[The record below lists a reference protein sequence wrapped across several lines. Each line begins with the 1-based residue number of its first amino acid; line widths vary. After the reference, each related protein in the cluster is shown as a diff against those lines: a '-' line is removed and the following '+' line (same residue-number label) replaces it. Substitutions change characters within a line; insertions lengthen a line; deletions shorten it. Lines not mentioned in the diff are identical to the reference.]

1 MPLNLRYFVPEQKY
15 IILKTKAGG
24 LVSTDREDLEMR
36 VRDVLIK
43 YLGKNVYDSDPRV
56 REVIDRLSRDYRDI
70 ESWIRDSEFV
80 MRSRAILKYY
90 PHGDPYEEVK
100 IIKTH
105 NEATCYPIATLA
117 YAIVTDNYPVGSCAP
132 YNTPN
137 YCGCS
142 GHVLNS
148 PYLQVGSDTST
159 LTYCTMYGL
168 ASPYN
173 VSPSATSYYWAT
185 GALGSSPG
193 SGGQV
198 YAVVTSTWNAGVLP
212 SGTIGEVGAFQ
223 NMINTLGGN
232 TNYGNTFPGNG
243 YVLYARVS
251 SASGAFSPIS
261 YTNSAPF
268 TASITLYMAV

>member
-1 MPLNLRYFVPEQKY
+1 MPLNLKYFVPEQRY
-15 IILKTKAGG
+15 IILKTKGGG

-43 YLGKNVYDSDPRV
+43 YLGKNVYDSDPRA
-56 REVIDRLSRDYRDI
+56 RQIIDTLSRNYRDV

-100 IIKTH
+100 VIKTH
-105 NEATCYPIATLA
+105 NEATCFPIATLA
-117 YAIVTDNYPVGSCAP
+117 YFIVTANCPTGCCGCGCHAGCNGSVGHAP
-132 YNTPN
+132 Y
-137 YCGCS
+137 
-142 GHVLNS
+142 LM
-148 PYLQVGSDTST
+148 VGSDTST
-159 LTYCTMYGL
+159 LTYCLMPNL
-168 ASPYN
+168 AQGYTQ
-173 VSPSATSYYWAT
+173 SPSATSYYWAT
-185 GALGSSPG
+185 GVLGSSPG

-223 NMINTLGGN
+223 FMINQLAN
-232 TNYGNTFPGNG
+232 SVDYGTGVPNQG
-243 YVLYARVS
+243 YVMYARVS

-261 YTNSAPF
+261 YTNTAPF

>member
-1 MPLNLRYFVPEQKY
+1 MPLNLKYFVPEQKY
-15 IILKTKAGG
+15 IILETKGSG
-24 LVSTDREDLEMR
+24 LISTDREDLEMR

-43 YLGKNVYDSDPRV
+43 YLGKQTYETDSRV

-105 NEATCYPIATLA
+105 NEATCYPIASLA
-117 YAIVTDNYPVGSCAP
+117 YAIITDNYPTNCCNCGNSGCNGSVI
-132 YNTPN
+132 
-137 YCGCS
+137 
-142 GHVLNS
+142 HS
-148 PYLQVGSDTST
+148 PYLMVGSDTST
-159 LTYCTMYGL
+159 LTYCLMPNL
-168 ASPYN
+168 ASQYD

-185 GALGSSPG
+185 GVLGSSPG

-198 YAVVTSTWNAGVLP
+198 YAVVTSTWNAGVLS
-212 SGTIGEVGAFQ
+212 SGTIGEVGAYQF
-223 NMINTLGGN
+223 MINQLAN
-232 TNYGNTFPGNG
+232 SSNYGTGVPNNG
-243 YVLYARVS
+243 YVMYARVS

>member
-1 MPLNLRYFVPEQKY
+1 MPLNLKYFVPEQRY
-15 IILKTKAGG
+15 IILKTKGG
-24 LVSTDREDLEMR
+24 GIIQTDREDLEMR

-43 YLGKNVYDSDPRV
+43 YLGKQTYETDSRV

-100 IIKTH
+100 VIKTH
-105 NEATCYPIATLA
+105 NEATCYPIAWLA
-117 YAIVTDNYPVGSCAP
+117 YMIVNDD
-132 YNTPN
+132 YNPGVN
-137 YCGCS
+137 R
-142 GHVLNS
+142 
-148 PYLQVGSDTST
+148 PYLMVGSDIST
-159 LTYCTMYGL
+159 LTYCTMGNL
-168 ASPYN
+168 ASPY
-173 VSPSATSYYWAT
+173 SQGPTTSSTYWAT
-185 GALGSSPG
+185 GVLGSSPG

-198 YAVVTSTWNAGVLP
+198 YAVTTSTWNAGVLP

-223 NMINTLGGN
+223 YMFNALTGN
-232 TNYGNTFPGNG
+232 TNYGTGGPSSGV
-243 YVLYARVS
+243 VLYARVS
-251 SASGAFSPIS
+251 SASGAFTPIV

>member
-1 MPLNLRYFVPEQKY
+1 MPLNLRYFIPEQRY

-56 REVIDRLSRDYRDI
+56 REIIDRLSRDYRDI

-117 YAIVTDNYPVGSCAP
+117 YAIVTDNYPIG
-132 YNTPN
+132 
-137 YCGCS
+137 YCGNPNAGCN
-142 GHVLNS
+142 GYVFHS
-148 PYLQVGSDTST
+148 PYLMVGSDTST
-159 LTYCTMYGL
+159 LTYCTMGNL
-168 ASPYN
+168 ANPYPQ
-173 VSPSATSYYWAT
+173 SPSATSYYWAT

-223 NMINTLGGN
+223 YMINQVAGN
-232 TNYGNTFPGNG
+232 ENYGTGFPNQG

>member
-43 YLGKNVYDSDPRV
+43 YLGKQTYDIDPRV

-105 NEATCYPIATLA
+105 NEATCYPIASLA
-117 YAIVTDNYPVGSCAP
+117 NLLVHDCFCPG
-132 YNTPN
+132 PN
-137 YCGCS
+137 
-142 GHVLNS
+142 N
-148 PYLQVGSDTST
+148 PYLNVGSDTST
-159 LTYCTMYGL
+159 LTYCTMANL
-168 ASPYN
+168 ANPY
-173 VSPSATSYYWAT
+173 SQGPTTSSTYWAT
-185 GALGSSPG
+185 GVLGSSPG

-223 NMINTLGGN
+223 DIFNQLAGN
-232 TNYGNTFPGNG
+232 QNYGTGGPSIG

-251 SASGAFSPIS
+251 SASGAFTPIA